1 MAYTK
6 TNWVNNGT
14 PPLSAANLNNIENGI
29 YNCDSRLTTVENV
42 VGPLSSYSTTE
53 TAIGTWI
60 DGSVIYRKVIDVGA
74 LPNATTK
81 LVQTDITNLSLITKI
96 YGVAHSSSGDQI
108 TIPIPDTF
116 PATNNNTYAIR
127 LCYDPG
133 TTSIKLITVAD
144 RSMFSGYVILE
155 YTKTS

>member
-29 YNCDSRLTTVENV
+29 YSCDSRLTTVENV

-53 TAIGTWI
+53 TAIGVWV
-60 DGSVIYRKVIDVGA
+60 DGTTIYRKVF
-74 LPNATTK
+74 
-81 LVQTDITNLSLITKI
+81 LVETSTITHTSGQT
-96 YGVAHSSSGDQI
+96 
-108 TIPIPDTF
+108 
-116 PATNNNTYAIR
+116 
-127 LCYDPG
+127 
-133 TTSIKLITVAD
+133 ITVSLGANHNIKMLLRFD
-144 RSMFSGYVILE
+144 CITVGNNSVNSEVNKYITPNRLDKNANTLTLDCNAAYTTNSITVIIE

>member
-60 DGSVIYRKVIDVGA
+60 DGKVIYRKVIDFGA

-81 LVQTDITNLSLITKI
+81 LV
-96 YGVAHSSSGDQI
+96 SSGLTMANVRI
-108 TIPIPDTF
+108 LNMYGTAVNASGITF
-116 PATNNNTYAIR
+116 PINTVRPNSATYAI
-127 LCYDPG
+127 G
-133 TTSIKLITVAD
+133 TYCNEN
-144 RSMFSGYVILE
+144 GYVVIDSGGQNRTGFTAYVVLE
-155 YTKTS
+155 YIKTS